1 MRTKEIFFL
10 FCLLLINSCKESP
23 TDPPTEK
30 EEIVTQIDIPWLS
43 LADTPWPMN
52 HHDPQS
58 TGRSKYAGPSIG
70 VVENKIEIYG
80 IEGSIV
86 LDESNNFYLTDNY
99 PPQSVY
105 AFSLEGEP
113 LWVNEYIGP
122 NASSTPL
129 IGKDSTIYVCM
140 GRTLFAY
147 NYDGTVKWQYL
158 NDIEIYN
165 IGINIDL
172 AGNIYF
178 IDESHKLNVIDQS
191 GNLLWQL
198 YDSRF
203 RSDVHGAPTF
213 SPDSKYLYVQG
224 ITESVLAVNV
234 NTHEVEW
241 TFGSTKLESSTV
253 IDNNG
258 NLYFAPEREVGEA
271 MRTLYSLNASGEINW
286 EYRYS
291 GYYQLDNTEPTIDY
305 NGNIYFG
312 NDTLYSVSN
321 SGKLRWK
328 RYQNGNKIATSLL
341 SDSDDNIYFGATG
354 SGENGRRSFIISF
367 DNHGEQRWELEIN
380 EIDFGFPN
388 IPVLTNNGRLICPSY
403 RTWNIL
409 IIN

>member
-1 MRTKEIFFL
+1 MI
-10 FCLLLINSCKESP
+10 
-23 TDPPTEK
+23 
-30 EEIVTQIDIPWLS
+30 
-43 LADTPWPMN
+43 
-52 HHDPQS
+52 HD
-58 TGRSKYAGPSIG
+58 
-70 VVENKIEIYG
+70 
-80 IEGSIV
+80 
-86 LDESNNFYLTDNY
+86 LDLMF
-99 PPQSVY
+99 
-105 AFSLEGEP
+105 
-113 LWVNEYIGP
+113 
-122 NASSTPL
+122 
-129 IGKDSTIYVCM
+129 
-140 GRTLFAY
+140 
-147 NYDGTVKWQYL
+147 
-158 NDIEIYN
+158 
-165 IGINIDL
+165 
-172 AGNIYF
+172 
-178 IDESHKLNVIDQS
+178 
-191 GNLLWQL
+191 
-198 YDSRF
+198 
-203 RSDVHGAPTF
+203 
-213 SPDSKYLYVQG
+213 
-224 ITESVLAVNV
+224 
-234 NTHEVEW
+234 
-241 TFGSTKLESSTV
+241 